1 MVGTSRSIG
10 KSAVLLGVA
19 ALVACGSDDGGG
31 SYSPGAPDPAALS
44 AARAEPSGDRQ
55 SGAPGEELAN
65 PLRIVVLRGATPE
78 PGAVVTWSA
87 SGSGALLSPGVDTT
101 GADGISTSI
110 WRLGSE
116 AGAQSAQS
124 AVAGADGSPVRFT
137 ATATAIVDPGPAPAP
152 VEIQLRSDG
161 GDRFQPANVTIPVGT
176 TVTWNWVN
184 GFHNVTPTGNP
195 SFTGSGNPVGPP
207 ETFSQTFT
215 TPGTYLYFCIV
226 HGTPSSGMRGTI
238 VVQ

>member
-1 MVGTSRSIG
+1 MVRTSRSIG
-10 KSAVLLGVA
+10 RSTVLLGVA
-19 ALVACGSDDGGG
+19 ALAACGSDDGGG
-31 SYSPGAPDPAALS
+31 SYSPGGPDPAALS

-55 SGAPGEELAN
+55 SAAPGEELAN

-78 PGAVVTWSA
+78 AGAVVTWSA

-101 GADGISTSI
+101 GADGIATSI

-116 AGAQSAQS
+116 AGAHTAQA

-137 ATATAIVDPGPAPAP
+137 ATAAVDPGPAPSP
-152 VEIQLRSDG
+152 VEIQLRSSG
-161 GDRFQPANVTIPVGT
+161 GDRFEPANVTIPAGT
-176 TVTWNWVN
+176 TVTWNWVD

-195 SFTGSGNPVGPP
+195 TFTGSGNPTGAPR
-207 ETFSQTFT
+207 TFSQTFT
-215 TPGTYLYFCIV
+215 TPGTYLYFCVV
-226 HGTPSSGMRGTI
+226 HGTSSSGMRGTI